1 MKMGGAFESLPPMPK
16 PVLYLIMCVS
26 GTGPLWFIQMLW
38 AFSVLLVIFR
48 KIDKDR
54 LWSFCGRGEHGC
66 ACPVC
71 VNYLGC
77 GKHRKCSVHNSV
89 PIRDL
94 RHRIFYRIFCFVSRR
109 SDETAEKFRMP
120 LGAAAIIL
128 GTAFVIVY
136 WGAPYAEHT
145 VLDTPLCNFYAWLA
159 VLAIL
164 AFMKRHGN
172 IENAFTR
179 FMNKMAWG
187 LYLFH
192 YVPLSV
198 CAFYLYGVNIPPFF
212 KYVLTAIAAFS
223 GGILLYEISSR
234 IPVLRRV
241 VCGMILKNGRT
252 TRGKYDLRGYAV
264 VYKNQP
270 IQKLCGIL

>member
-1 MKMGGAFESLPPMPK
+1 MTE
-16 PVLYLIMCVS
+16 
-26 GTGPLWFIQMLW
+26 
-38 AFSVLLVIFR
+38 R
-48 KIDKDR
+48 
-54 LWSFCGRGEHGC
+54 
-66 ACPVC
+66 
-71 VNYLGC
+71 
-77 GKHRKCSVHNSV
+77 
-89 PIRDL
+89 
-94 RHRIFYRIFCFVSRR
+94 
-109 SDETAEKFRMP
+109 AEKFRLP

-145 VLDTPLCNFYAWLA
+145 VLDTPLCNFYAWFA
-159 VLAIL
+159 VLGIL

-179 FMNKMAWG
+179 FMNKKAWG

-192 YVPLSV
+192 YMPLSV

-223 GGILLYEISSR
+223 GGILLYEIMSR

-241 VCGMILKNGRT
+241 VCGIDTKKRADNR
-252 TRGKYDLRGYAV
+252 R
-264 VYKNQP
+264 
-270 IQKLCGIL
+270 